1 MQTPHTHS
9 EGGNTATGTNGTH
22 NYCRNPNGMYDT
34 IGCYTTSSTTRWELC
49 DTLSSNLLLNQ
60 VLKYREG
67 NDLIYVANAFSSF
80 FINQK

>member
-49 DTLSSNLLLNQ
+49 DTLSSNLL
-60 VLKYREG
+60 
-67 NDLIYVANAFSSF
+67 
-80 FINQK
+80 